1 MLMAMFPPKEP
12 TTKPQPDV
20 PAQSAAEHPA
30 EKDVPSPPPAK
41 SPQPETEKPLVNG
54 SGSTEHAEP
63 SKPASEADA
72 KPAQPEAPTASES
85 PAPKPTESPAPAL
98 AEDAP
103 KAAVETEAPGPKEPE
118 PKAPSPKASEEP
130 SAAPAPAASG
140 DVEMADSALAKDEP
154 AEPTP
159 KAVDEKPASASPV
172 AKEPAPDTE
181 MADSRAEEPVTAK
194 PESTDEP
201 TPSQD
206 AAALPS
212 SEVDLGP
219 SRMSQLAIE
228 TDDKDTSLDVSMTDA
243 PSTKVAREREEDT
256 AEEPA
261 PKRARTE
268 PKEDEPTDKEAAAAP
283 AESTGDS
290 INAAPL
296 LDMTAVTSL
305 TRWTDADTN
314 AATITP
320 FQRREIRKVIGRVK
334 KTKSGAHFRD
344 SVQKLWPQVWDGYAA
359 RIEKPMDLGELDRSV
374 RDPNSLIATWG
385 DFKSTLVLIFENAL
399 DFNGPDHTIT
409 AAAAHAVKLV
419 WEDAVT
425 IPAEEPVKPKAVPKP
440 KPVRESRTVASAEAV
455 TRRQS
460 AGPAGSPDAPAQDA
474 PVDRR
479 SSTATDG
486 DRPKRTV
493 RAPKPKDIDYT
504 TKPSRK
510 KLKPELQF
518 CDEVLAE
525 LMGPKHHNI
534 NKWFTEP
541 VDAEGL
547 GIPSYYSVIKKP
559 MDLGKVQRMLAG
571 GEISSLKEFDKNVRL
586 VFENCYKFN
595 GPPEQGNPVSGLA
608 AQLEDLYAG
617 QMKNKDSWLAKHAK
631 ANAPAASA
639 SNASDEEE
647 DEDDGD
653 DAAAQ
658 AAAAA
663 NKDMEELKA
672 RLDEETQKLNG
683 LLLSGN
689 QSIITMQQQIVQTVQ
704 TLVIEAAQKAQQSR
718 VKPEKPAKKTKASKP
733 KAAGGAGRK
742 STGGD
747 KPKKA
752 AGSKKAASRKDLS
765 PDEKNQIANAI
776 NDLDSPHLDQAIDII
791 KHDTGQNENK
801 DGELELDIDQLSNA
815 ALFKLW
821 DLCKKALPGFG
832 KDSAAAP
839 NSSPEV
845 NRAAAKQAPKTAA
858 KPKKNKPM
866 SAKEQEARIAE
877 LNALRQLYKSG
888 QEPADAPK
896 MTQAPVA
903 LDAADSSDDSDSE
916 EDWFGFGSFGQQ
928 AFFFRFPWLGA
939 TRVAP
944 SPDPDLR
951 VGAEALARSLVESRP
966 GGEMPSGV
974 AVAASDWKSESVS
987 GALQRVGDGAW
998 DEAA

>member
-1 MLMAMFPPKEP
+1 MLMGMSPSPLRLRSIRFHRLCLLTLFFRSHVPSEEP

-20 PAQSAAEHPA
+20 PAPSAAEHPA

-72 KPAQPEAPTASES
+72 KPAQPEAPATSES

-103 KAAVETEAPGPKEPE
+103 KAAVETEAPEPKEPE

-130 SAAPAPAASG
+130 AAAPAPAASE
-140 DVEMADSALAKDEP
+140 DIEMADSAPAKDEP

-181 MADSRAEEPVTAK
+181 MADSRAVEPVTTK

-460 AGPAGSPDAPAQDA
+460 AGPAGSPDAPAAAAPAQDA

-653 DAAAQ
+653 AAAAQ

-791 KHDTGQNENK
+791 KHDTGQNVSECAPSCGLRRVTDIGPQENK

-916 EDWFGFGSFGQQ
+916 E
-928 AFFFRFPWLGA
+928 
-939 TRVAP
+939 
-944 SPDPDLR
+944 
-951 VGAEALARSLVESRP
+951 E
-966 GGEMPSGV
+966 
-974 AVAASDWKSESVS
+974 
-987 GALQRVGDGAW
+987 
-998 DEAA
+998 

>member
-1 MLMAMFPPKEP
+1 MASPGPDAPAPAPEAKSPAPEVKSPAPVPASEQAPQSDVNGHVPSEEP

-20 PAQSAAEHPA
+20 PAASAAEHPA
-30 EKDVPSPPPAK
+30 DKEAPSPPLPK
-41 SPQPETEKPLVNG
+41 SPKPETEKPLVNG
-54 SGSTEHAEP
+54 NGSTTEHVEP
-63 SKPASEADA
+63 STAAADA
-72 KPAQPEAPTASES
+72 ESKSPQPVAETKPAQPEAEAEAVTKSPT
-85 PAPKPTESPAPAL
+85 PPKPAENPAPA
-98 AEDAP
+98 AVDTAP
-103 KAAVETEAPGPKEPE
+103 ASAADVTAPEPKESEPKTEAPET
-118 PKAPSPKASEEP
+118 SEE
-130 SAAPAPAASG
+130 SAAAPAPAPAPAPATSD
-140 DVEMADSALAKDEP
+140 DVDMADSAPVKDEV
-154 AEPTP
+154 AEPTSQP
-159 KAVDEKPASASPV
+159 VDKPTTASPV

-181 MADSRAEEPVTAK
+181 MADSRPDESVVAK
-194 PESTDEP
+194 PEATDEP
-201 TPSQD
+201 APSQD
-206 AAALPS
+206 AGALPS

-228 TDDKDTSLDVSMTDA
+228 TDEKDTSLDVSMTDA
-243 PSTKVAREREEDT
+243 PSAKVAREREEDT
-256 AEEPA
+256 TDEPA

-268 PKEDEPTDKEAAAAP
+268 PKEDEPVEKETAAAP
-283 AESTGDS
+283 TEATGDV
-290 INAAPL
+290 INAAPEAPL

-305 TRWTDADTN
+305 TRWTDGDTN

-320 FQRREIRKVIGRVK
+320 FQRREMRKVIGRVK
-334 KTKSGAHFRD
+334 KTKSGGHFRD
-344 SVQKLWPQVWDGYAA
+344 SVQKLWPAVWDGYIA
-359 RIEKPMDLGELDRSV
+359 RIEKPMDLGELDRSL
-374 RDPNSLIATWG
+374 RDPNSAVATWG
-385 DFKSTLVLIFENAL
+385 DFKKNLSLIFENAM

-419 WEDAVT
+419 WEDAVS

-440 KPVRESRTVASAEAV
+440 KPVRESRTVATADAV
-455 TRRQS
+455 ARRQS
-460 AGPAGSPDAPAQDA
+460 AGPAGSPDAPAPPAPAQDA

-518 CDEVLAE
+518 CDEVLTE

-559 MDLGKVQRMLAG
+559 MDLGKVQRMLAA

-586 VFENCYKFN
+586 VFENCYRFN

-608 AQLEDLYAG
+608 AQLEDLYVG

-631 ANAPAASA
+631 SNAPAASA
-639 SNASDEEE
+639 SNASDDEE
-647 DEDDGD
+647 DEDEGD
-653 DAAAQ
+653 DHAAQ
-658 AAAAA
+658 TAAA
-663 NKDMEELKA
+663 NKDMENLKA

-683 LLLSGN
+683 FLLSGDH
-689 QSIITMQQQIVQTVQ
+689 SMIPMQRNIVEMVQ
-704 TLVIEAAQKAQQSR
+704 GMVIEAAQKVQQSR
-718 VKPEKPAKKTKASKP
+718 AAKPEKPAKKSKASKP

-742 STGGD
+742 STGGGD

-752 AGSKKAASRKDLS
+752 AGTKKAASRKDLS
-765 PDEKNQIANAI
+765 PEEKNQIANAI

-839 NSSPEV
+839 NSTPEV
-845 NRAAAKQAPKTAA
+845 NRAAAKQGPKTAA

-877 LNALRQLYKSG
+877 LNALRQLYKG
-888 QEPADAPK
+888 QEPGDAQK
-896 MTQAPVA
+896 VAQAPMA
-903 LDAADSSDDSDSE
+903 GASADSSDDSDSE
-916 EDWFGFGSFGQQ
+916 E
-928 AFFFRFPWLGA
+928 
-939 TRVAP
+939 
-944 SPDPDLR
+944 
-951 VGAEALARSLVESRP
+951 E
-966 GGEMPSGV
+966 
-974 AVAASDWKSESVS
+974 
-987 GALQRVGDGAW
+987 
-998 DEAA
+998 

>member
-1 MLMAMFPPKEP
+1 MASPGPDAPAQEAKSPATAPAPAPAAPASEQASQLDVNGHVPSEEP

-41 SPQPETEKPLVNG
+41 SPQPETEKSLVNG

-130 SAAPAPAASG
+130 AAAPAPAA
-140 DVEMADSALAKDEP
+140 AY
-154 AEPTP
+154 P

-243 PSTKVAREREEDT
+243 PSTKVA
-256 AEEPA
+256 P
-261 PKRARTE
+261 
-268 PKEDEPTDKEAAAAP
+268 
-283 AESTGDS
+283 STRPPPRHDGRDQ
-290 INAAPL
+290 P
-296 LDMTAVTSL
+296 DAVD
-305 TRWTDADTN
+305 RRRHQRRDHN
-314 AATITP
+314 P

-460 AGPAGSPDAPAQDA
+460 AGPAGSPDAPAAAAPAHDA

-916 EDWFGFGSFGQQ
+916 E
-928 AFFFRFPWLGA
+928 
-939 TRVAP
+939 
-944 SPDPDLR
+944 
-951 VGAEALARSLVESRP
+951 E
-966 GGEMPSGV
+966 
-974 AVAASDWKSESVS
+974 
-987 GALQRVGDGAW
+987 
-998 DEAA
+998 

>member
-1 MLMAMFPPKEP
+1 MASPGPDAPATEAKSPAPVPAPAASASEQTPQPDVNGHVPSEEP
-12 TTKPQPDV
+12 TTKPQPDLAV
-20 PAQSAAEHPA
+20 PSAAEHPA
-30 EKDVPSPPPAK
+30 EKDVPSPSPAE
-41 SPQPETEKPLVNG
+41 SPQPEAERPLLNGNG
-54 SGSTEHAEP
+54 STGEHTEAN
-63 SKPASEADA
+63 KPAADADA
-72 KPAQPEAPTASES
+72 KPAQPESSAASKS
-85 PAPKPTESPAPAL
+85 PAPKPAESPAPAPV
-98 AEDAP
+98 EDLPKAVADEEAP
-103 KAAVETEAPGPKEPE
+103 KAADPGPKVSSPQAPDEP
-118 PKAPSPKASEEP
+118 A
-130 SAAPAPAASG
+130 AAPLPAASE
-140 DVEMADSALAKDEP
+140 DVEMADSAPVKDER
-154 AEPTP
+154 AEP
-159 KAVDEKPASASPV
+159 ASQAADDKSAPASPV

-181 MADSRAEEPVTAK
+181 MTDSRVEDPATAK
-194 PESTDEP
+194 PEHVDEP
-201 TPSQD
+201 IPSQD

-219 SRMSQLAIE
+219 ARMSQLAIE
-228 TDDKDTSLDVSMTDA
+228 TDDKDTSLDVSMTEA

-256 AEEPA
+256 TEEPA

-268 PKEDEPTDKEAAAAP
+268 PKEDEPADKETSAAP
-283 AESTGDS
+283 ADATGDV
-290 INAAPL
+290 INAAPDVPL

-334 KTKSGAHFRD
+334 KTKSGGHFRD
-344 SVQKLWPQVWDGYAA
+344 SVQKLWPQVWEGYAA
-359 RIEKPMDLGELDRSV
+359 RIEKPMDLSEVDRSV

-385 DFKSTLVLIFENAL
+385 DFKSTLALIFENAM

-419 WEDAVT
+419 WEDVVT

-440 KPVRESRTVASAEAV
+440 KPVRESRTVSNADAV
-455 TRRQS
+455 ARRQS
-460 AGPAGSPDAPAQDA
+460 AGPAGSPDAPAPAAPTQEA

-518 CDEVLAE
+518 CDEVLTE
-525 LMGPKHHNI
+525 LMSPKHHNI

-571 GEISSLKEFDKNVRL
+571 GDISSFKEFDKNVRL

-608 AQLEDLYAG
+608 AQLEDLYVG
-617 QMKNKDSWLAKHAK
+617 QVKNKDSWLAKHAK
-631 ANAPAASA
+631 SNAPAATA
-639 SNASDEEE
+639 SNASDEDE
-647 DEDDGD
+647 DEDEGD
-653 DAAAQ
+653 DNAAQ

-704 TLVIEAAQKAQQSR
+704 TLVIEAAQKAQQAR
-718 VKPEKPAKKTKASKP
+718 VKPEKPAKKTKAGKP

-742 STGGD
+742 STGGGGD

-791 KHDTGQNENK
+791 KHDTGQNVS
-801 DGELELDIDQLSNA
+801 GYVPLM
-815 ALFKLW
+815 W
-821 DLCKKALPGFG
+821 
-832 KDSAAAP
+832 
-839 NSSPEV
+839 
-845 NRAAAKQAPKTAA
+845 
-858 KPKKNKPM
+858 
-866 SAKEQEARIAE
+866 AE
-877 LNALRQLYKSG
+877 LGY
-888 QEPADAPK
+888 
-896 MTQAPVA
+896 
-903 LDAADSSDDSDSE
+903 
-916 EDWFGFGSFGQQ
+916 
-928 AFFFRFPWLGA
+928 
-939 TRVAP
+939 
-944 SPDPDLR
+944 
-951 VGAEALARSLVESRP
+951 
-966 GGEMPSGV
+966 
-974 AVAASDWKSESVS
+974 
-987 GALQRVGDGAW
+987 
-998 DEAA
+998 